1 MRLPSSL
8 QRLTILLA
16 AATHDSL
23 SSCSVSATKH
33 YQSNNDITCSKIYE
47 EVTTTSSATES
58 PLAIARNLSIP
69 LANSIHDAEFEHS
82 TFWEEHGPLLHDAWR
97 EWEDNNMKLMMKN
110 GSLTCNISKNYDDG
124 DDNGIL
130 TTELF
135 IAINNAFNNP
145 NEITESIV
153 KSLWMTTTTP
163 TTTTNQP
170 NLLPKGVYAT
180 QLLTFTGIKRLRYL
194 LDMAT
199 LSNIP
204 TRRPNGMNRN
214 GIIIDPNVAGAVS
227 MKSLITLIEDEI
239 INSVVRPVGRMLFPN
254 RVGCNDDVEYFAF
267 TIRYDDGDNSSD
279 DERSVPILLLP
290 RDTELKEHRDASV
303 VTMNVNLN
311 LPEEDQYSGS
321 EVFFRNFPS
330 VSDDEATSVVD
341 EDDNGGTVRFTP
353 GMAIVHLG
361 AHRHGSLPITT
372 TTTLTGDNDDE
383 RSSAATRGKR
393 YNLVI
398 WLFGKDGDV
407 RIAPYKLEEQM
418 NVIQRWRGC
427 NYTRDYQFE
436 L

>member
-1 MRLPSSL
+1 MQMRLPSSLQRSL

-16 AATHDSL
+16 AATHDSS
-23 SSCSVSATKH
+23 SSCSVSAK
-33 YQSNNDITCSKIYE
+33 SNNDTTCSKIYE
-47 EVTTTSSATES
+47 EVTSATVS

-69 LANSIHDAEFEHS
+69 LASGTNDAEFEHS
-82 TFWEEHGPLLHDAWR
+82 TFWDEHGPLLHDAWR
-97 EWEDNNMKLMMKN
+97 EWEDNYMKLTTKN
-110 GSLTCNISKNYDDG
+110 GSLTYNISKHYNDDDG
-124 DDNGIL
+124 DRIL
-130 TTELF
+130 TTELY
-135 IAINNAFNNP
+135 IAINNAFNYP

-163 TTTTNQP
+163 TTTNQP
-170 NLLPKGVYAT
+170 NHLPKGVYAT

-227 MKSLITLIEDEI
+227 MKSLITLIEDVI
-239 INSVVRPVGRMLFPN
+239 INSVARPVGRMLFPD
-254 RVGCNDDVEYFAF
+254 RIGCNDDVEYFAF
-267 TIRYDDGDNSSD
+267 TIRYDDRDNSS
-279 DERSVPILLLP
+279 DERSVPILLLH
-290 RDTELKEHRDASV
+290 DTELKEHRDASV

-311 LPEEDQYSGS
+311 LPKENQYSGS
-321 EVFFRNFPS
+321 EIFFRDFPS

-341 EDDNGGTVRFTP
+341 DDDNGGTVRFTP

-372 TTTLTGDNDDE
+372 TTTLTNGNDE
-383 RSSAATRGKR
+383 RSSVATRGKR

-436 L
+436 LK